1 MKDVNVNVRAFMN
14 QRSRYHR
21 PKTVRRKGMI
31 SRRILVSLS
40 ASLAVAV
47 LAFVAHPTQADV
59 LVAFDF
65 TPEENRLVTPSAEN
79 DWQTL
84 EAIPAQVHPN
94 ALAGNLTVGDG
105 IIGSAQGESGLV
117 TASSFSSIA
126 ADGTSDEYS
135 VFLRGTNLSYSEA
148 DALADNDYVTFTV
161 APGDDL
167 SLKLAELKFRFGID
181 GWQSQE
187 ATVFVR
193 SSLDGFSSN
202 LATKTVIKGDS
213 LSENGRHY
221 YDWVNVDLNGL
232 DEVAQ
237 EVEFR
242 LYTYM
247 VKREGDTSK
256 KYNILHRFDNIEVT
270 VPEPA
275 TLVLLGLGAV
285 LIPRRRKV
293 L

>member
-1 MKDVNVNVRAFMN
+1 
-14 QRSRYHR
+14 
-21 PKTVRRKGMI
+21 MI

-117 TASSFSSIA
+117 PASSFSSIA

-161 APGDDL
+161 ALGDDL

-213 LSENGRHY
+213 LSENNRHY

-247 VKREGDTSK
+247 VDHSTSNM
-256 KYNILHRFDNIEVT
+256 YNILPRFDNIEVT
-270 VPEPA
+270 GSVVPEPA